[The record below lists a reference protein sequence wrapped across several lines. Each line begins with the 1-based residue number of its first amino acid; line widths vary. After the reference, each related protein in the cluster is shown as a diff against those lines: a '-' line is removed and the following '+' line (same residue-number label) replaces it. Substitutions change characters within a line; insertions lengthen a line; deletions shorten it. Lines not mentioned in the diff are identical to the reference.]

1 MRLAPVVLA
10 AAALAPA
17 APARAPVTCRYRMD
31 YRGDVTRIQVMHHN
45 LSHETI
51 PFCSQGY

>member
-1 MRLAPVVLA
+1 
-10 AAALAPA
+10 
-17 APARAPVTCRYRMD
+17 MD